1 MNTKS
6 LHTLN
11 ARDHVMLEVTR
22 EYFSLTPEHM
32 FREIQGMRRLVEEA
46 LKPKGISYDAL
57 KSALVPDRQRREIA
71 LVFDTS
77 AIASGWYGYD
87 VAERIIPLFE
97 KKSNHSVLVGDYLD
111 RPGHEQEIFE
121 AFEEAVDLRRS
132 VDFRHPTQF
141 YIVYINN
148 LTDAMVERF
157 DQGLAGYEA
166 YVGLADMTYMSRLK
180 IYLSTMLVNS
190 FLKHGK
196 SIIQGHEPD
205 RDNTEDVNMSGYPF
219 EENGYECRSL
229 SDDLFGVLLSYKIE
243 RPVFPGFE
251 VDTEFAINAVNPLPL
266 PLDDF
271 RIEVEEAKLGYLKDA
286 KAGSMERAGLAAVNT
301 ATLAGIIREKVADSY
316 IYNLVFDREHNVTKF
331 NVIIQLN
338 AREREKP
345 TRLLAALEYRPVDK
359 VLRLITLY

>member
-1 MNTKS
+1 
-6 LHTLN
+6 
-11 ARDHVMLEVTR
+11 
-22 EYFSLTPEHM
+22 
-32 FREIQGMRRLVEEA
+32 
-46 LKPKGISYDAL
+46 
-57 KSALVPDRQRREIA
+57 
-71 LVFDTS
+71 
-77 AIASGWYGYD
+77 
-87 VAERIIPLFE
+87 
-97 KKSNHSVLVGDYLD
+97 
-111 RPGHEQEIFE
+111 
-121 AFEEAVDLRRS
+121 
-132 VDFRHPTQF
+132 
-141 YIVYINN
+141 
-148 LTDAMVERF
+148 
-157 DQGLAGYEA
+157 
-166 YVGLADMTYMSRLK
+166 MTYMSRLK